1 MVKLSRLKLRF
12 YSSEWVFLFAK
23 NNEVMKDV
31 YGSIFG
37 LKEREFKKLLSST
50 VEFAFVRKDASM
62 PDRLEFLALNA
73 LAFYIKLLQVL
84 GGWLNETE
92 GVLLLIK

>member
-1 MVKLSRLKLRF
+1 
-12 YSSEWVFLFAK
+12 
-23 NNEVMKDV
+23 
-31 YGSIFG
+31 
-37 LKEREFKKLLSST
+37 
-50 VEFAFVRKDASM
+50 M

-92 GVLLLIK
+92 CVLLLIK